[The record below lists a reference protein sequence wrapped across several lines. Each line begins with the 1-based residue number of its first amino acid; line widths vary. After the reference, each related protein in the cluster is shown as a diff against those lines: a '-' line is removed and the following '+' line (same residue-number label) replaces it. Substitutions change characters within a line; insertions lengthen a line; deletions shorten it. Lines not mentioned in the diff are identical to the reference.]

1 LKTKALVS
9 LVAHGLSGCND
20 LPSDVVTY
28 TEIREK
34 QKLKSHEGGFLS
46 DSDLGISWD
55 LEGR

>member
-1 LKTKALVS
+1 MGFRAATIF
-9 LVAHGLSGCND
+9 
-20 LPSDVVTY
+20 VTY

-46 DSDLGISWD
+46 DSDLGVSWD